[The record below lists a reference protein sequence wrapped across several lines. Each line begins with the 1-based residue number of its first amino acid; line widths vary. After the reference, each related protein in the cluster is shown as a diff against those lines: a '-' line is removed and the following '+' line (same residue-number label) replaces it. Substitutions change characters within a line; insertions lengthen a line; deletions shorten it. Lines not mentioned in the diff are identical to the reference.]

1 MYVPHPRIHRLS
13 KIPLVG
19 TAALAALVATSV
31 ACFTATP
38 QVAQAADA
46 PAITDMTEQ
55 DYQALGLG
63 TSEDIPAD
71 TVGPYST
78 DTPTTFATRSEV
90 YMAANGSHGNR
101 YTLRDKLENVERGD
115 IGGSSKLTD
124 GYGSVWGAAK
134 FWQNVNN
141 FDTNSDLYKHSDYG
155 GGTWSYLS
163 NNESSTVLANDNSSN
178 KHDHKGIEQV
188 WISDVKAGSV
198 SGSDRYNESFIAVVG
213 KHRDEDLR
221 KNDDYYWMTASHFSL
236 DENGKVRRGEE
247 QVISESNRRGTTYGT
262 FISLALPDVDNDSV
276 KITYKDRY
284 KVYTNPRVLAVLQ
297 DAPYVEDLEQAYGY
311 LVLGG
316 TSYGEEKGTG
326 TSQGYTIGAELGV
339 AVEVQTGPPLVAMN
353 ASVDFAAEGCY
364 DYRSERT
371 VSASVSYESH
381 AGEGDKTVLYTIP
394 MVYYEYEIENE
405 ETGGKGVMAAPVSLG
420 AQTSVVNV
428 EAYDRIAKQ
437 HNMTP
442 LSYFLT
448 NRSGEPGTYQT
459 TLNGETPVG
468 DSFGLGKPGVTRAYT
483 HDGFNGAVAQSGAS
497 IEQTIEV
504 EEGKEQELE
513 LGLTLNGSVVMG
525 AKLAKHELF
534 GGLCFG
540 ANAGFTTGN
549 SSSESTEY
557 GGTVDNLP
565 EAAQGKYGFVWRLGV
580 NAVDVDKFEAD
591 SGDKLGTKDTDQ
603 FWIVGYD
610 VKDVEMPDAPAV
622 TGFTANAVDSTS
634 VTFSWDDV
642 LANKSGFSYGV
653 GMLQSNAADAVVN
666 SWKIADNTQTSL
678 KWDGLQPNTE
688 YRFAIAAVKN
698 GSTTETGIRSAI
710 ITVKTMSDG
719 MTMTVSGPAADAA
732 EGSDLGYDSSVERTA
747 GSHLTLSA
755 IGHVKQLGADDSE
768 TGLAPTYMWYRK
780 GRGETEFK
788 LVGADGN
795 LAAGTAS
802 KLEIDLTAD
811 DDGAQYYCHVGYNDV
826 GLDTGT
832 TLVNIEAE
840 ETAPTTVNAT
850 PIRTRRLFSQAS
862 AGAKKFLDHTLVNT
876 AGPTDSEGSKDPET
890 PETPT
895 NPDKPKSDNGA
906 KTDTKVKT
914 TTTAKNLANTGD
926 QTFAL
931 VATAAAAGATLV
943 VIALIMLIKRRK
955 TH

>member
-1 MYVPHPRIHRLS
+1 M
-13 KIPLVG
+13 
-19 TAALAALVATSV
+19 
-31 ACFTATP
+31 
-38 QVAQAADA
+38 
-46 PAITDMTEQ
+46 
-55 DYQALGLG
+55 
-63 TSEDIPAD
+63 
-71 TVGPYST
+71 
-78 DTPTTFATRSEV
+78 
-90 YMAANGSHGNR
+90 
-101 YTLRDKLENVERGD
+101 
-115 IGGSSKLTD
+115 
-124 GYGSVWGAAK
+124 
-134 FWQNVNN
+134 
-141 FDTNSDLYKHSDYG
+141 
-155 GGTWSYLS
+155 
-163 NNESSTVLANDNSSN
+163 
-178 KHDHKGIEQV
+178 
-188 WISDVKAGSV
+188 
-198 SGSDRYNESFIAVVG
+198 
-213 KHRDEDLR
+213 
-221 KNDDYYWMTASHFSL
+221 
-236 DENGKVRRGEE
+236 
-247 QVISESNRRGTTYGT
+247 ISESNRRGTTYGT

-353 ASVDFAAEGCY
+353 ASVDFAAEG
-364 DYRSERT
+364 
-371 VSASVSYESH
+371 
-381 AGEGDKTVLYTIP
+381 DKAVLYTIP

-483 HDGFNGAVAQSGAS
+483 HDGFNGAAAQSGAS

-710 ITVKTMSDG
+710 ITVKTMPDG
-719 MTMTVSGPAADAA
+719 MTMIVSGPAADAA
-732 EGSDLGYDSSVERTA
+732 EGSDLGYDSSVERAA

-755 IGHVKQLGADDSE
+755 IGNVTQLGADGSE
-768 TGLAPTYMWYRK
+768 TELAPTYMWYRK

-788 LVGADGN
+788 RVAADGN

-802 KLEIDLTAD
+802 TLGIDLTAD

>member
-1 MYVPHPRIHRLS
+1 
-13 KIPLVG
+13 
-19 TAALAALVATSV
+19 
-31 ACFTATP
+31 
-38 QVAQAADA
+38 
-46 PAITDMTEQ
+46 
-55 DYQALGLG
+55 
-63 TSEDIPAD
+63 
-71 TVGPYST
+71 
-78 DTPTTFATRSEV
+78 
-90 YMAANGSHGNR
+90 
-101 YTLRDKLENVERGD
+101 
-115 IGGSSKLTD
+115 
-124 GYGSVWGAAK
+124 
-134 FWQNVNN
+134 
-141 FDTNSDLYKHSDYG
+141 
-155 GGTWSYLS
+155 
-163 NNESSTVLANDNSSN
+163 
-178 KHDHKGIEQV
+178 
-188 WISDVKAGSV
+188 
-198 SGSDRYNESFIAVVG
+198 
-213 KHRDEDLR
+213 
-221 KNDDYYWMTASHFSL
+221 
-236 DENGKVRRGEE
+236 
-247 QVISESNRRGTTYGT
+247 
-262 FISLALPDVDNDSV
+262 
-276 KITYKDRY
+276 
-284 KVYTNPRVLAVLQ
+284 
-297 DAPYVEDLEQAYGY
+297 
-311 LVLGG
+311 
-316 TSYGEEKGTG
+316 
-326 TSQGYTIGAELGV
+326 
-339 AVEVQTGPPLVAMN
+339 
-353 ASVDFAAEGCY
+353 
-364 DYRSERT
+364 
-371 VSASVSYESH
+371 
-381 AGEGDKTVLYTIP
+381 
-394 MVYYEYEIENE
+394 
-405 ETGGKGVMAAPVSLG
+405 
-420 AQTSVVNV
+420 
-428 EAYDRIAKQ
+428 
-437 HNMTP
+437 MTP

-459 TLNGETPVG
+459 TLNRETPVG

-483 HDGFNGAVAQSGAS
+483 HDGFNGAAAQSGAS

-603 FWIVGYD
+603 FWIVGSD

-678 KWDGLQPNTE
+678 
-688 YRFAIAAVKN
+688 
-698 GSTTETGIRSAI
+698 
-710 ITVKTMSDG
+710 TVKTMPDG

-732 EGSDLGYDSSVERTA
+732 EGPDLGYDSSVERTA

-832 TLVNIEAE
+832 T
-840 ETAPTTVNAT
+840 PTTVNAT

-895 NPDKPKSDNGA
+895 NPDKSKSDNGA

>member
-1 MYVPHPRIHRLS
+1 M
-13 KIPLVG
+13 
-19 TAALAALVATSV
+19 
-31 ACFTATP
+31 
-38 QVAQAADA
+38 
-46 PAITDMTEQ
+46 
-55 DYQALGLG
+55 
-63 TSEDIPAD
+63 
-71 TVGPYST
+71 
-78 DTPTTFATRSEV
+78 
-90 YMAANGSHGNR
+90 
-101 YTLRDKLENVERGD
+101 
-115 IGGSSKLTD
+115 
-124 GYGSVWGAAK
+124 
-134 FWQNVNN
+134 
-141 FDTNSDLYKHSDYG
+141 
-155 GGTWSYLS
+155 
-163 NNESSTVLANDNSSN
+163 
-178 KHDHKGIEQV
+178 
-188 WISDVKAGSV
+188 
-198 SGSDRYNESFIAVVG
+198 VG

-316 TSYGEEKGTG
+316 TEYGEG
-326 TSQGYTIGAELGV
+326 TSTGQIHGGTIGAELGV
-339 AVEVQTGPPLVAMN
+339 AVEVQTGPPLVAIN

-381 AGEGDKTVLYTIP
+381 AGEGDKAVLYTIP

-428 EAYDRIAKQ
+428 EAYDRVAKQ

-448 NRSGEPGTYQT
+448 NRSGEPDSYYTA
-459 TLNGETPVG
+459 LNGTTPVQ

-483 HDGFNGAVAQSGAS
+483 YDGYSGAVAQSGAS
-497 IEQTIEV
+497 TTQTIEV
-504 EEGKEQELE
+504 EEGEEQEFE
-513 LGLTLNGSVVMG
+513 YGFTLNGSVVMG
-525 AKLAKHELF
+525 AKIAKHELF

-540 ANAGFTTGN
+540 ANAGFTTDN

-565 EAAQGKYGFVWRLGV
+565 EAAKDKYGFAWRLGV
-580 NAVDVDKFEAD
+580 NAVDVNKFED
-591 SGDKLGTKDTDQ
+591 GSGDKLGTKDTDQ

-610 VKDVEMPDAPAV
+610 VKDVAMPEAPAV
-622 TGFTANAVDSTS
+622 TGFTANAVDSKS

-642 LANKSGFSYGV
+642 LANKGGFSYGV

-678 KWDGLQPNTE
+678 TWDGLQPNTE

-710 ITVKTMSDG
+710 ITVKTMPEG
-719 MTMTVSGPAADAA
+719 MTMSVSGPAADTA
-732 EGSDLGYDSSVERTA
+732 ERSALEYDSSVECSA
-747 GSHLTLSA
+747 GDELTLSA
-755 IGHVKQLGADDSE
+755 IGHVTQRNADGSE
-768 TGLAPTYMWYRK
+768 TELAPSYIWYRK
-780 GRGETEFK
+780 GRGEAAFQR
-788 LVGADGN
+788 VGADGN
-795 LAAGTAS
+795 LPAGTAS
-802 KLEIDLTAD
+802 TLELDLTTN
-811 DDGAQYYCHVGYNDV
+811 DDGAQYYCHVGYNNV
-826 GLDTGT
+826 GLDTGV
-832 TLVNIEAE
+832 TLVNIAAE
-840 ETAPTTVNAT
+840 EKAPETVNAA

-876 AGPTDSEGSKDPET
+876 AGPTDSEGSKDPETPTTPET

>member
-1 MYVPHPRIHRLS
+1 
-13 KIPLVG
+13 
-19 TAALAALVATSV
+19 
-31 ACFTATP
+31 
-38 QVAQAADA
+38 
-46 PAITDMTEQ
+46 
-55 DYQALGLG
+55 
-63 TSEDIPAD
+63 
-71 TVGPYST
+71 
-78 DTPTTFATRSEV
+78 
-90 YMAANGSHGNR
+90 
-101 YTLRDKLENVERGD
+101 
-115 IGGSSKLTD
+115 
-124 GYGSVWGAAK
+124 
-134 FWQNVNN
+134 
-141 FDTNSDLYKHSDYG
+141 
-155 GGTWSYLS
+155 
-163 NNESSTVLANDNSSN
+163 
-178 KHDHKGIEQV
+178 
-188 WISDVKAGSV
+188 
-198 SGSDRYNESFIAVVG
+198 
-213 KHRDEDLR
+213 
-221 KNDDYYWMTASHFSL
+221 
-236 DENGKVRRGEE
+236 
-247 QVISESNRRGTTYGT
+247 
-262 FISLALPDVDNDSV
+262 
-276 KITYKDRY
+276 
-284 KVYTNPRVLAVLQ
+284 
-297 DAPYVEDLEQAYGY
+297 
-311 LVLGG
+311 
-316 TSYGEEKGTG
+316 
-326 TSQGYTIGAELGV
+326 
-339 AVEVQTGPPLVAMN
+339 
-353 ASVDFAAEGCY
+353 
-364 DYRSERT
+364 
-371 VSASVSYESH
+371 
-381 AGEGDKTVLYTIP
+381 
-394 MVYYEYEIENE
+394 
-405 ETGGKGVMAAPVSLG
+405 
-420 AQTSVVNV
+420 
-428 EAYDRIAKQ
+428 
-437 HNMTP
+437 
-442 LSYFLT
+442 
-448 NRSGEPGTYQT
+448 
-459 TLNGETPVG
+459 
-468 DSFGLGKPGVTRAYT
+468 
-483 HDGFNGAVAQSGAS
+483 
-497 IEQTIEV
+497 
-504 EEGKEQELE
+504 
-513 LGLTLNGSVVMG
+513 MG

-710 ITVKTMSDG
+710 ITVKTMPDG

-914 TTTAKNLANTGD
+914 TTTAKNLENTGD

>member
-1 MYVPHPRIHRLS
+1 M
-13 KIPLVG
+13 
-19 TAALAALVATSV
+19 
-31 ACFTATP
+31 
-38 QVAQAADA
+38 
-46 PAITDMTEQ
+46 
-55 DYQALGLG
+55 
-63 TSEDIPAD
+63 
-71 TVGPYST
+71 
-78 DTPTTFATRSEV
+78 
-90 YMAANGSHGNR
+90 
-101 YTLRDKLENVERGD
+101 
-115 IGGSSKLTD
+115 
-124 GYGSVWGAAK
+124 
-134 FWQNVNN
+134 
-141 FDTNSDLYKHSDYG
+141 
-155 GGTWSYLS
+155 
-163 NNESSTVLANDNSSN
+163 
-178 KHDHKGIEQV
+178 
-188 WISDVKAGSV
+188 
-198 SGSDRYNESFIAVVG
+198 
-213 KHRDEDLR
+213 
-221 KNDDYYWMTASHFSL
+221 
-236 DENGKVRRGEE
+236 
-247 QVISESNRRGTTYGT
+247 
-262 FISLALPDVDNDSV
+262 
-276 KITYKDRY
+276 
-284 KVYTNPRVLAVLQ
+284 
-297 DAPYVEDLEQAYGY
+297 
-311 LVLGG
+311 
-316 TSYGEEKGTG
+316 
-326 TSQGYTIGAELGV
+326 GV

-381 AGEGDKTVLYTIP
+381 AGEGDKAVLYTIP

-483 HDGFNGAVAQSGAS
+483 HDGFNGAAAQSGAS

-634 VTFSWDDV
+634 ITFSWDDV
-642 LANKSGFSYGV
+642 LSKKDGFSYGV
-653 GMLQSNAADAVVN
+653 GMLQSNAADAAVN
-666 SWKIADNTQTSL
+666 SWKIADNTKTSL
-678 KWDGLQPNTE
+678 TWDGLQPNTE

-698 GSTTETGIRSAI
+698 GSTAETGIRSQI
-710 ITVKTMSDG
+710 IAVKTMPDG
-719 MTMTVSGPAADAA
+719 MTMSVSGPVADDE
-732 EGSDLGYDSSVERTA
+732 EGESIEYDSSIERAA
-747 GSHLTLSA
+747 GSRLTLSA
-755 IGHVKQLGADDSE
+755 IGNVTQLGADGSE
-768 TGLAPTYMWYRK
+768 TELAPTYIWYRK

-788 LVGADGN
+788 RVGADGN
-795 LAAGTAS
+795 LEAGTAS
-802 KLEIDLTAD
+802 TLGIDLTAD

-826 GLDTGT
+826 GLDTGV
-832 TLVNIEAE
+832 TLVNIAPEKTE
-840 ETAPTTVNAT
+840 PTTVNAT

-862 AGAKKFLDHTLVNT
+862 DAAKKFLDHTLVNT
-876 AGPTDSEGSKDPET
+876 AGPTDSEGSKDPETPTTPET

>member
-504 EEGKEQELE
+504 EEGEEQEFE
-513 LGLTLNGSVVMG
+513 YGFTLNGSVVMG

>member
-1 MYVPHPRIHRLS
+1 M
-13 KIPLVG
+13 
-19 TAALAALVATSV
+19 
-31 ACFTATP
+31 
-38 QVAQAADA
+38 
-46 PAITDMTEQ
+46 
-55 DYQALGLG
+55 
-63 TSEDIPAD
+63 
-71 TVGPYST
+71 
-78 DTPTTFATRSEV
+78 
-90 YMAANGSHGNR
+90 
-101 YTLRDKLENVERGD
+101 
-115 IGGSSKLTD
+115 
-124 GYGSVWGAAK
+124 
-134 FWQNVNN
+134 
-141 FDTNSDLYKHSDYG
+141 
-155 GGTWSYLS
+155 
-163 NNESSTVLANDNSSN
+163 
-178 KHDHKGIEQV
+178 
-188 WISDVKAGSV
+188 
-198 SGSDRYNESFIAVVG
+198 
-213 KHRDEDLR
+213 
-221 KNDDYYWMTASHFSL
+221 
-236 DENGKVRRGEE
+236 RRGEE

-316 TSYGEEKGTG
+316 TSYREEKGTG

-634 VTFSWDDV
+634 ITFSWDDV

-666 SWKIADNTQTSL
+666 SWKIAGNTQTSL
-678 KWDGLQPNTE
+678 TWDGLQPNTE
-688 YRFAIAAVKN
+688 YRFAIAAVEN

-710 ITVKTMSDG
+710 ITVKTMPVG
-719 MTMTVSGPAADAA
+719 MTMTVSGPAAD
-732 EGSDLGYDSSVERTA
+732 TA
-747 GSHLTLSA
+747 
-755 IGHVKQLGADDSE
+755 
-768 TGLAPTYMWYRK
+768 
-780 GRGETEFK
+780 
-788 LVGADGN
+788 
-795 LAAGTAS
+795 
-802 KLEIDLTAD
+802 
-811 DDGAQYYCHVGYNDV
+811 
-826 GLDTGT
+826 
-832 TLVNIEAE
+832 
-840 ETAPTTVNAT
+840 
-850 PIRTRRLFSQAS
+850 
-862 AGAKKFLDHTLVNT
+862 
-876 AGPTDSEGSKDPET
+876 
-890 PETPT
+890 
-895 NPDKPKSDNGA
+895 
-906 KTDTKVKT
+906 
-914 TTTAKNLANTGD
+914 
-926 QTFAL
+926 
-931 VATAAAAGATLV
+931 
-943 VIALIMLIKRRK
+943 
-955 TH
+955 

>member
-1 MYVPHPRIHRLS
+1 
-13 KIPLVG
+13 
-19 TAALAALVATSV
+19 
-31 ACFTATP
+31 
-38 QVAQAADA
+38 
-46 PAITDMTEQ
+46 
-55 DYQALGLG
+55 
-63 TSEDIPAD
+63 
-71 TVGPYST
+71 
-78 DTPTTFATRSEV
+78 
-90 YMAANGSHGNR
+90 
-101 YTLRDKLENVERGD
+101 
-115 IGGSSKLTD
+115 
-124 GYGSVWGAAK
+124 
-134 FWQNVNN
+134 
-141 FDTNSDLYKHSDYG
+141 
-155 GGTWSYLS
+155 
-163 NNESSTVLANDNSSN
+163 
-178 KHDHKGIEQV
+178 
-188 WISDVKAGSV
+188 
-198 SGSDRYNESFIAVVG
+198 
-213 KHRDEDLR
+213 
-221 KNDDYYWMTASHFSL
+221 
-236 DENGKVRRGEE
+236 
-247 QVISESNRRGTTYGT
+247 
-262 FISLALPDVDNDSV
+262 
-276 KITYKDRY
+276 
-284 KVYTNPRVLAVLQ
+284 
-297 DAPYVEDLEQAYGY
+297 
-311 LVLGG
+311 
-316 TSYGEEKGTG
+316 
-326 TSQGYTIGAELGV
+326 
-339 AVEVQTGPPLVAMN
+339 
-353 ASVDFAAEGCY
+353 
-364 DYRSERT
+364 
-371 VSASVSYESH
+371 
-381 AGEGDKTVLYTIP
+381 
-394 MVYYEYEIENE
+394 
-405 ETGGKGVMAAPVSLG
+405 MAAPVSLG

-428 EAYDRIAKQ
+428 EAYDRVAKQ

-448 NRSGEPGTYQT
+448 NRSGEPDSYYTA
-459 TLNGETPVG
+459 LNGTTPVQ

-483 HDGFNGAVAQSGAS
+483 YDGYSGAVAQSGAS
-497 IEQTIEV
+497 TTQAIEV
-504 EEGKEQELE
+504 EEGEEQEFE
-513 LGLTLNGSVVMG
+513 YGFTLNGSVVMG

-549 SSSESTEY
+549 SSSESAEY

-565 EAAQGKYGFVWRLGV
+565 EAAKDKYGFAWRLGV
-580 NAVDVDKFEAD
+580 NAVDVNKFED
-591 SGDKLGTKDTDQ
+591 GSGDKLGTKDTDQ

-642 LANKSGFSYGV
+642 LAKKDGFSYGV

-678 KWDGLQPNTE
+678 KWDGLLPNTE

-710 ITVKTMSDG
+710 ITVKTMPDG

-732 EGSDLGYDSSVERTA
+732 EGSDLGYDSSVERAA

>member
-1 MYVPHPRIHRLS
+1 M
-13 KIPLVG
+13 
-19 TAALAALVATSV
+19 
-31 ACFTATP
+31 
-38 QVAQAADA
+38 
-46 PAITDMTEQ
+46 
-55 DYQALGLG
+55 
-63 TSEDIPAD
+63 
-71 TVGPYST
+71 
-78 DTPTTFATRSEV
+78 
-90 YMAANGSHGNR
+90 
-101 YTLRDKLENVERGD
+101 
-115 IGGSSKLTD
+115 
-124 GYGSVWGAAK
+124 
-134 FWQNVNN
+134 
-141 FDTNSDLYKHSDYG
+141 
-155 GGTWSYLS
+155 
-163 NNESSTVLANDNSSN
+163 
-178 KHDHKGIEQV
+178 
-188 WISDVKAGSV
+188 
-198 SGSDRYNESFIAVVG
+198 
-213 KHRDEDLR
+213 
-221 KNDDYYWMTASHFSL
+221 
-236 DENGKVRRGEE
+236 
-247 QVISESNRRGTTYGT
+247 
-262 FISLALPDVDNDSV
+262 
-276 KITYKDRY
+276 
-284 KVYTNPRVLAVLQ
+284 
-297 DAPYVEDLEQAYGY
+297 
-311 LVLGG
+311 
-316 TSYGEEKGTG
+316 
-326 TSQGYTIGAELGV
+326 
-339 AVEVQTGPPLVAMN
+339 
-353 ASVDFAAEGCY
+353 
-364 DYRSERT
+364 
-371 VSASVSYESH
+371 SASVSYESH
-381 AGEGDKTVLYTIP
+381 AGEGDKAVLYTIP

-504 EEGKEQELE
+504 EEGEEQEFE
-513 LGLTLNGSVVMG
+513 YGFTLNGSVVMG

-565 EAAQGKYGFVWRLGV
+565 EAAKDKYGFAWRLGV
-580 NAVDVDKFEAD
+580 NAVDVNKFEAD

-610 VKDVEMPDAPAV
+610 VKDVEMPEAPAV

-678 KWDGLQPNTE
+678 TWGGLQPNTE

-698 GSTTETGIRSAI
+698 GSTAETGIRSAI
-710 ITVKTMSDG
+710 ITVKTMPDG
-719 MTMTVSGPAADAA
+719 MTMSVSGPATDVE
-732 EGSDLGYDSSVERTA
+732 EGPSIEYDSSVERAA

-755 IGHVKQLGADDSE
+755 IGHVKQLGADGNE
-768 TGLAPTYMWYRK
+768 TELAPTYMWYRK
-780 GRGETEFK
+780 GRGEIEFK
-788 LVGADGN
+788 RVGADGN

-890 PETPT
+890 PTTPETPETPT
-895 NPDKPKSDNGA
+895 NPDKPKSDSGA
-906 KTDTKVKT
+906 DTKAKAT
-914 TTTAKNLANTGD
+914 TSAKNLAGTGD
-926 QTFAL
+926 QTLAM
-931 VATAAAAGATLV
+931 VAIAAAAGIILV
-943 VIALIMLIKRRK
+943 AIALVILTKRRK